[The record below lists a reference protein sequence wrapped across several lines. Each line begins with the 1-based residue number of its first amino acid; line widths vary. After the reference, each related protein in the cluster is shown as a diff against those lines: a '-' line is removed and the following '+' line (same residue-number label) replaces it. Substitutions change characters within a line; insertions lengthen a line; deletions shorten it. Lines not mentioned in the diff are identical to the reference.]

1 MWKIP
6 FMLGFGAGVLFGLY
20 IYHNFYKQTYKKFR
34 DEMHRQYLYLLK
46 KHNIPI
52 KEDSEQIINS

>member
-6 FMLGFGAGVLFGLY
+6 FMLGFGGGVLFSLFVFNRY
-20 IYHNFYKQTYKKFR
+20 YKETYKKFR

-52 KEDSEQIINS
+52 KDEAEHIIN